1 LTKAQ
6 AFAIKYITKEGVMA
20 VLELSSFKMIEK
32 ADILGD
38 SQCVLAFGD
47 EYELSIISGQ
57 GAFSTK
63 NAPYEIAVIK
73 NGDLV
78 EMPGITDKDD
88 TVKGYLTEDDVGA
101 IIKKMY
107 FLTGKSPRQ
116 I

>member
-1 LTKAQ
+1 
-6 AFAIKYITKEGVMA
+6 MA
-20 VLELSSFKMIEK
+20 VLELSSFEMIEK

-57 GAFSTK
+57 GAYSTES
-63 NAPYEIAVIK
+63 APYEIAVIK
-73 NGDLV
+73 HGDLTP
-78 EMPGITDKDD
+78 MPGITDEDD
-88 TVKGYLTEDDVGA
+88 TVKGYLTESDVGA

-107 FLTGKSPRQ
+107 LLTGETPRQ

>member
-1 LTKAQ
+1 
-6 AFAIKYITKEGVMA
+6 MA
-20 VLELSSFKMIEK
+20 TLELSSFKMIEK

-57 GAFSTK
+57 GAYSTES
-63 NAPYEIAVIK
+63 APYEIAVIK
-73 NGDLV
+73 HGDLV
-78 EMPGITDKDD
+78 EMPGITEEGD
-88 TVKGYLTEDDVGA
+88 TVKGWLTEKAVDT

>member
-1 LTKAQ
+1 
-6 AFAIKYITKEGVMA
+6 MA
-20 VLELSSFKMIEK
+20 LLELTSFEMIEK

-57 GAFSTK
+57 GAYSTK

-73 NGDLV
+73 HGDLTP
-78 EMPGITDKDD
+78 MPGITDKND
-88 TVKGYLTEDDVGA
+88 TVKGYLTEADVGA

-107 FLTGKSPRQ
+107 LLTGKTPRQ

>member
-1 LTKAQ
+1 
-6 AFAIKYITKEGVMA
+6 MA
-20 VLELSSFKMIEK
+20 VLELSSFVMIEK

-57 GAFSTK
+57 GAYSTK

-78 EMPGITDKDD
+78 EMPGVTAEGDS
-88 TVKGYLTEDDVGA
+88 VKGYLTEADVGA

-107 FLTGKSPRQ
+107 LITGKSPRQ
-116 I
+116 V